1 MGTLNSSNIGHMQ
14 DKDGFVGILI
24 CSVGYKKKVKYKGH
38 KFSSIDEMMKRGEE
52 R

>member
-1 MGTLNSSNIGHMQ
+1 MPTLNSNKIGHLEQ
-14 DKDGFVGILI
+14 CNQLGILI